1 MTATQPSVAPS
12 TPMPADQG
20 SVLINIQ
27 VLRGLAALLV
37 VFVHLQDL
45 VRLGGASQGVFSWGN
60 SGVDVFFVISGLIM
74 VQATAR
80 RPVGPALFMRQRLA
94 RVVPLYWLVTLGVF
108 GLVWLWPGLF
118 SSTDADPI
126 KLAKSLAFIPYERP
140 DGELHP
146 LVFLGWTLNY
156 EMAFYLLFSVGLL
169 AGRARLVVPLV
180 VMGLAVLAGLIFAP
194 TTPLTRFY
202 TAPVILEFAGG
213 MLLGSGLGRL
223 PQGRRAAL
231 AAAVAG
237 SFALILMLAAPALWP
252 SIDRAV
258 AAGLPALVIVAAGLV
273 LEGSGYVATWPLARR
288 IGDAS
293 YSIYLTHFFITAAV
307 TKLAAKLGMTGLPEL
322 AGLMLAAFGLVIL
335 AGLAVHRWIEIPL
348 TRLFKP
354 GASLWSRLRTS
365 PTTAKLTPARP
376 MDN

>member
-1 MTATQPSVAPS
+1 
-12 TPMPADQG
+12 MPADQG

>member
-1 MTATQPSVAPS
+1 MTAKQPSEAPP
-12 TPMPADQG
+12 TPGPAEQG
-20 SVLINIQ
+20 SILTNIQ

-45 VRLGGASQGVFSWGN
+45 VRLGGASQGVFAWGN

-80 RPVGPALFMRQRLA
+80 KPVGPVLFMRQRLT
-94 RVVPLYWLVTLGVF
+94 RVAPLYWLVTLGVF

-126 KLAKSLAFIPYERP
+126 KLAKSLAFIPYARP

-180 VMGLAVLAGLIFAP
+180 VLGLAVLAGLIFAP
-194 TTPLTRFY
+194 ATPLLRFY

-213 MLLGSGLGRL
+213 MLLGAGLSRL
-223 PQGRRAAL
+223 PQGRAAAL
-231 AAAVAG
+231 TAAVAG
-237 SFALILMLAAPALWP
+237 ACALALMLGAPAFWP
-252 SIDRAV
+252 AIDRAV

-273 LEGSGYVATWPLARR
+273 LEKSGYVATWSPARR

-307 TKLAAKLGMTGLPEL
+307 TKLAAELGVTGLPEL
-322 AGLMLAAFGLVIL
+322 AGLMLIAFGLVL
-335 AGLAVHRWIEIPL
+335 VAGLAVHRWVEVPL
-348 TRLFKP
+348 TGLFKP
-354 GASLWSRLRTS
+354 GSAFWSRHLTTAS
-365 PTTAKLTPARP
+365 TAKLAPVRRP
-376 MDN
+376 EI

>member
-12 TPMPADQG
+12 MPGPADQG
-20 SVLINIQ
+20 SVLTNIQ

-45 VRLGGASQGVFSWGN
+45 ARLGGASQGVFSWGN

-74 VQATAR
+74 VQATTR

-169 AGRARLVVPLV
+169 AGRARLVLPLV
-180 VMGLAVLAGLIFAP
+180 VLGLAVVVGLIFAP
-194 TTPLTRFY
+194 TTPVARFY
-202 TAPVILEFAGG
+202 TAPVILEFAAG
-213 MLLGSGLGRL
+213 MLLGAGLGRL

-231 AAAVAG
+231 AAAIAG
-237 SFALILMLAAPALWP
+237 AFALVLMLIAPALWP
-252 SIDRAV
+252 EIDRAV
-258 AAGLPALVIVAAGLV
+258 AAGLPALVIVAAALV
-273 LEGSGYVATWPLARR
+273 LEKSGHVATWPLARR

-307 TKLAAKLGMTGLPEL
+307 TKLAAKLGITGLPAL
-322 AGLMLAAFGLVIL
+322 AGLMLVAFALVIL
-335 AGLAVHRWIEIPL
+335 VGLAVHQWVETPL

-354 GASLWSRLRTS
+354 GASHWSRLRAS
-365 PTTAKLTPARP
+365 SATAKLAPTRP
-376 MDN
+376 LDS

>member
-1 MTATQPSVAPS
+1 MTATQPSEAPS
-12 TPMPADQG
+12 TPGPADQG
-20 SVLINIQ
+20 SILTNIQ

-45 VRLGGASQGVFSWGN
+45 VRLGGASQGIFAWGN

-80 RPVGPALFMRQRLA
+80 RPVGPALFMRQRLT

-108 GLVWLWPGLF
+108 TLVWLWPGLF

-126 KLAKSLAFIPYERP
+126 KLAKSLAFIPYQRP

-169 AGRARLVVPLV
+169 AGRARLVLPLFV
-180 VMGLAVLAGLIFAP
+180 LGLAVVAGLIFAP
-194 TTPLTRFY
+194 TTPLARFY

-213 MLLGSGLGRL
+213 MLLGAGRGRL
-223 PQGRRAAL
+223 PQGRVAAL
-231 AAAVAG
+231 AAAIAG
-237 SFALILMLAAPALWP
+237 ACALVLMLAAPTLWP
-252 SIDRAV
+252 GVDRAV
-258 AAGLPALVIVAAGLV
+258 AAGLPALVIVAAALV
-273 LEGSGYVATWPLARR
+273 LEKSGYVAKWPMARR

-293 YSIYLTHFFITAAV
+293 YSIYLTHFFVTAAV
-307 TKLAAKLGMTGLPEL
+307 TKLAAKLGMTSWPEL
-322 AGLMLAAFGLVIL
+322 AGLMMLAFGLVIL
-335 AGLAVHRWIEIPL
+335 AGLAVHYWVELPL

-354 GASLWSRLRTS
+354 GARPWSRDQES
-365 PTTAKLTPARP
+365 PAKAKLATTGPL
-376 MDN
+376 DH